1 MRISRRLK
9 MGAHTVRVC
18 RTKKRIEVNGDV
30 VLGYSDP
37 IGMRIVLATHFDG
50 VELPETRQA
59 EIYFHELMHMSARV
73 CGIEIEEVQV
83 STLAAQ
89 MLDVI
94 RENKIDLLDRS

>member
-1 MRISRRLK
+1 
-9 MGAHTVRVC
+9 
-18 RTKKRIEVNGDV
+18 
-30 VLGYSDP
+30 
-37 IGMRIVLATHFDG
+37 
-50 VELPETRQA
+50 LPETRQA

-73 CGIEIEEVQV
+73 CGIEIEEVKV